1 MMEPIRGDGAANAD
15 RVASSPLAARE
26 GSRGGAPDPQREA
39 LRGLLA
45 APRQPVSELCR
56 RLQVDSPT
64 LMRYWAGAEPMNR
77 AVAIRLA
84 TVLEEESAALARLA
98 AETRRGVWSLPATG

>member
-1 MMEPIRGDGAANAD
+1 MMEPIRGDDAASQM
-15 RVASSPLAARE
+15 RVLGDSLRATPDPARL
-26 GSRGGAPDPQREA
+26 PDPQQEA

-56 RLQVDSPT
+56 RLQIDSST

-98 AETRRGVWSLPATG
+98 ADTRRGAWTMPAAG